1 MADTASHTLNDLRK
15 KIRATENSIRD
26 RLESMVRNMD
36 TSKYLQ
42 ESVVSIRN
50 GRYVVPV
57 KSEYRGEVSGIIHDV
72 SSTGATVFVEP
83 QAVETILTPIT
94 EKYFDTDSAVDV
106 ASIYEEVC
114 DTAKSQI
121 HVPVQL

>member
-42 ESVVSIRN
+42 ESVVPCAMAGMLCRSRAN
-50 GRYVVPV
+50 
-57 KSEYRGEVSGIIHDV
+57 
-72 SSTGATVFVEP
+72 T
-83 QAVETILTPIT
+83 AVR
-94 EKYFDTDSAVDV
+94 
-106 ASIYEEVC
+106 
-114 DTAKSQI
+114 
-121 HVPVQL
+121 